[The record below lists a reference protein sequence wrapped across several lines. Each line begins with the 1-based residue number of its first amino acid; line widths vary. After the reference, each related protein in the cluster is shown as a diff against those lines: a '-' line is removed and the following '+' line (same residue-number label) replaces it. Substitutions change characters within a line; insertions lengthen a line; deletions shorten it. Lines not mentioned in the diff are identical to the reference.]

1 MLTWMPLSSAMP
13 VLSEVEGDGRLTV
26 VQVLHLGNVAR
37 QSLPSLDA
45 GFRHPCRNDGV
56 FSLG

>member
-1 MLTWMPLSSAMP
+1 MPVSSAMP